1 MNRPFAPPAA
11 EPERSALT
19 GFAGGRTDRAAALRE
34 DEAARAALR
43 AAGNARFI
51 LLAGEKPAVRRETEG
66 FAAWFGAAQLAPFR
80 ERITEEVFLGV
91 EDEAGLFGVRL
102 DPVVEEALKADGAAI
117 VLDLRSLAMQGLLP
131 AVDLAA
137 VGAAKA
143 LTDWHARH
151 RFCANCGAPTTAQLG
166 GWRRGCSGCGAQHFP
181 RTDPV
186 AIMLVTHLHPEH
198 GERCLLARQP
208 RFPPGMY
215 SAIAGFVEP
224 GETIEAAVR
233 RETFEETGLGVG
245 RVDYVASQPW
255 PFPSSLM
262 IGCMA
267 EALDDAIT
275 LDITE
280 LEDARWF
287 SRDEARAMLERR
299 HPDGLTS
306 ATPIAIASTLL
317 KAWLGE

>member
-1 MNRPFAPPAA
+1 
-11 EPERSALT
+11 
-19 GFAGGRTDRAAALRE
+19 
-34 DEAARAALR
+34 
-43 AAGNARFI
+43 
-51 LLAGEKPAVRRETEG
+51 
-66 FAAWFGAAQLAPFR
+66 
-80 ERITEEVFLGV
+80 
-91 EDEAGLFGVRL
+91 
-102 DPVVEEALKADGAAI
+102 
-117 VLDLRSLAMQGLLP
+117 
-131 AVDLAA
+131 
-137 VGAAKA
+137 
-143 LTDWHARH
+143 
-151 RFCANCGAPTTAQLG
+151 
-166 GWRRGCSGCGAQHFP
+166 
-181 RTDPV
+181 
-186 AIMLVTHLHPEH
+186 VTHLHPEH